1 MDENLS
7 FYSTID
13 HGYNCHQLKFHLGG
27 PPCSCTPTMAHDH
40 WWDAPIPS
48 WLWQS
53 PEYIGITPYNDW
65 WTLMNHKFA
74 LMDHQIHQLYPHFH
88 RSRLIVGWF
97 FQLST
102 AFNDPKILHP
112 WPWPLKNPLFHGPR
126 WPPFRISSQWADTEL
141 LSPRKSIRVPS
152 SAGPCTGGKVSED
165 TEVRMVAG
173 AVEELQGTWRDWIV
187 KMEI

>member
-1 MDENLS
+1 
-7 FYSTID
+7 
-13 HGYNCHQLKFHLGG
+13 
-27 PPCSCTPTMAHDH
+27 
-40 WWDAPIPS
+40 
-48 WLWQS
+48 
-53 PEYIGITPYNDW
+53 
-65 WTLMNHKFA
+65 MNHKFA

-152 SAGPCTGGKVSED
+152 SAGPCTGGKASKTPKCGWSQVPWKSS
-165 TEVRMVAG
+165 RAPG
-173 AVEELQGTWRDWIV
+173 GIGLLKWKYRLLIL
-187 KMEI
+187 KYYINICIYIYICYIK